1 MKNGPKKGI
10 IQRASETNWSN
21 ANESKSDKITAFH
34 IKGTYICEY
43 NVPRLYLGQENIAIF
58 EFRA

>member
-10 IQRASETNWSN
+10 IQRASESNWSN

-34 IKGTYICEY
+34 IKGTYMCEY
-43 NVPRLYLGQENIAIF
+43 NVPRLYLGQEKNCNF
-58 EFRA
+58 